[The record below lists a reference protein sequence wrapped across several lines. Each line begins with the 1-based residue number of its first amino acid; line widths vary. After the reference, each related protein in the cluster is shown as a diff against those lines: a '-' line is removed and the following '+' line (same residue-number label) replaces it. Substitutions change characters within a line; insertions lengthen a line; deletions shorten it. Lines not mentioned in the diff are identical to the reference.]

1 MVLDMLPILT
11 GEKSKIDFSF
21 GITPDADNVV
31 CQSFPDIEFIETI
44 NVVGY
49 VKNMSDYMFLH
60 EDISL
65 KYKTNCA
72 RCAEIVENEM
82 SFSFERDIATGG
94 VSEDNDD
101 YIFIKDKKLDLD
113 NPTEEQLLVE
123 LPSKTLCREDCA
135 GLCTMCGKNL
145 NLGKCDC
152 KEQKGD
158 PRLAI
163 LRELIK

>member
-11 GEKSKIDFSF
+11 GEKSKIDFNF
-21 GITPDADNVV
+21 DVELTEDNVV
-31 CQSFPDIEFIETI
+31 SQSFPDMQFISPI
-44 NVVGY
+44 SVVGY

-60 EDISL
+60 EDVSL

-72 RCAEIVENEM
+72 RCAEPVESEV

-94 VSEDNDD
+94 VSEENDD
-101 YIFIKDKKLDLD
+101 YLFIKDKKLDLN

-123 LPSKTLCREDCA
+123 LPLKTLCREDCA
-135 GLCTMCGKNL
+135 GMCSKCGKNL
-145 NLGKCDC
+145 NYGKCDC
-152 KEQKGD
+152 KQTVGD
-158 PRLAI
+158 PRLQI